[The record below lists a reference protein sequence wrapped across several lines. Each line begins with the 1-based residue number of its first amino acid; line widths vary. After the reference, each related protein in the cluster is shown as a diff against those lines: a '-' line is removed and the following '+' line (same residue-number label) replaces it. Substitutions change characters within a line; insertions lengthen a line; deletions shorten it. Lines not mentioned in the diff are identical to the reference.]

1 VKRVKE
7 FRNAKRDSSA
17 PSASPLENDGPC
29 DQDCDTVREQLA
41 SLGMD
46 NDGNFV
52 AYDPSVDM
60 QYIKDWLDQPANNGH
75 VRIVDIA
82 AVTTEMVTPESKDMP
97 GDQPTIIS
105 TNYDLHNGDVS
116 YVFAEASDHPESYSE
131 VDTSIAGLT
140 WHHNPTT
147 QDTIVTVDLPLF
159 LKHTSGTPVA
169 ATATVSP
176 LRTKPDTASQRP
188 PPPSANHVPPP
199 TKSER
204 LLYNLTD
211 ILDENGIPL
220 LHMTDKFK
228 EVISREDPDLQDLHQ
243 HVIDSGVTASSDA
256 QGLPALDKMMKSVEP
271 NEFERKNSMHLPLA
285 PGTSR
290 LPAPQ
295 YRKQSHADLE
305 ISAATIR
312 AFFAQ
317 GWIYKCKSPTMA
329 PIHLVPKP
337 PKAGINPATGKPYPA
352 RRRRNNNPGQCSSA
366 VMPLHWRC
374 GRSAPAG
381 TGLHH

>member
-1 VKRVKE
+1 M
-7 FRNAKRDSSA
+7 ASQPDYTGYHRDS
-17 PSASPLENDGPC
+17 GP
-29 DQDCDTVREQLA
+29 
-41 SLGMD
+41 
-46 NDGNFV
+46 
-52 AYDPSVDM
+52 
-60 QYIKDWLDQPANNGH
+60 
-75 VRIVDIA
+75 A
-82 AVTTEMVTPESKDMP
+82 ALPQT
-97 GDQPTIIS
+97 
-105 TNYDLHNGDVS
+105 YLR
-116 YVFAEASDHPESYSE
+116 YS
-131 VDTSIAGLT
+131 S
-140 WHHNPTT
+140 
-147 QDTIVTVDLPLF
+147 
-159 LKHTSGTPVA
+159 SSVA
-169 ATATVSP
+169 ATATMSP
-176 LRTKPDTASQRP
+176 LKTKPDTASQRP

-228 EVISREDPDLQDLHQ
+228 EVISREDPNLQDLHQ

-256 QGLPALDKMMKSVEP
+256 QGLPALDKVMKSVEP

-352 RRRRNNNPGQCSSA
+352 RRRMTIDYSRTNKCFQIEAARIPDVNETIQSLRRIAGESQRQFNATANKTLAGWMEDSQLGKMA
-366 VMPLHWRC
+366 DIMRIITGKWHGEC
-374 GRSAPAG
+374 GERAYQRQHPRRSHTDLEYRISTYGP
-381 TGLHH
+381 HISP

>member
-1 VKRVKE
+1 
-7 FRNAKRDSSA
+7 
-17 PSASPLENDGPC
+17 
-29 DQDCDTVREQLA
+29 
-41 SLGMD
+41 MD
-46 NDGNFV
+46 KDGNFV

-60 QYIKDWLDQPANNGH
+60 QYIKDWLDQPANNSH

-82 AVTTEMVTPESKDMP
+82 AVTTEMVTPDSKDMP

-176 LRTKPDTASQRP
+176 LKTKPDTASQRP

-211 ILDENGIPL
+211 ILDENGIPR

-256 QGLPALDKMMKSVEP
+256 QGLPALDKVMKSVEP
-271 NEFERKNSMHLPLA
+271 NDGA
-285 PGTSR
+285 
-290 LPAPQ
+290 
-295 YRKQSHADLE
+295 
-305 ISAATIR
+305 
-312 AFFAQ
+312 
-317 GWIYKCKSPTMA
+317 
-329 PIHLVPKP
+329 
-337 PKAGINPATGKPYPA
+337 
-352 RRRRNNNPGQCSSA
+352 A
-366 VMPLHWRC
+366 VMRTFFTASTPAAVARFCGAPSALALALGPNPTLYLTYNFVSRGLQKWLESLRQRNSSCLPPDHVPSQPVLAGAHPLYHKVGGKRLTYSHR
-374 GRSAPAG
+374 GE
-381 TGLHH
+381 GLVLGKGGSTPPRRGPRPTL